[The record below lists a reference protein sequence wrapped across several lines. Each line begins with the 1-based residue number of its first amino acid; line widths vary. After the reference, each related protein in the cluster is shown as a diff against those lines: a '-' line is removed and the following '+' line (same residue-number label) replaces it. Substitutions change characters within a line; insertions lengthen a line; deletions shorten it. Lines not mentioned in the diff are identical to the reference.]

1 MNLQY
6 QHGDPT
12 ENGVYACRVDHSFMS
27 GLMEDIFL
35 LWYDGKWT
43 HLGSDQGFRG
53 DVWWIGPL
61 PRKISQCPAYIYA
74 RGYAGG
80 KYLEST
86 SDLDFLLT
94 QEAEPG
100 LGIYQLF
107 SDRGTKKLY
116 TAFNGRWMKLK

>member
-1 MNLQY
+1 MT
-6 QHGDPT
+6 G
-12 ENGVYACRVDHSFMS
+12 S
-27 GLMEDIFL
+27 GLTWEVTRDSGGMFGGSVHCPEKYPNVL
-35 LWYDGKWT
+35 L
-43 HLGSDQGFRG
+43 
-53 DVWWIGPL
+53 I
-61 PRKISQCPAYIYA
+61 YIYA

>member
-1 MNLQY
+1 MT
-6 QHGDPT
+6 G
-12 ENGVYACRVDHSFMS
+12 S
-27 GLMEDIFL
+27 GLTWEVTRDSRGMFGGSVHCPEKYPNVL
-35 LWYDGKWT
+35 L
-43 HLGSDQGFRG
+43 
-53 DVWWIGPL
+53 I
-61 PRKISQCPAYIYA
+61 YIYA

-94 QEAEPG
+94 QVAEPG
-100 LGIYQLF
+100 LGIYHLF